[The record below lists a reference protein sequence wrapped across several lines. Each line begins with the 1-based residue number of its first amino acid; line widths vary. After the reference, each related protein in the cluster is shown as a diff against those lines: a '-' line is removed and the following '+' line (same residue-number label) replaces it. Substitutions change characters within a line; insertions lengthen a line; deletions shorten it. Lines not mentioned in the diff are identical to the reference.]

1 MLGIFII
8 YWIGKRYYA
17 LAYDYEKSPWL
28 YAILGVAIY
37 YVSQFIVG
45 ITIGFTLPDLVSNDS
60 GSSFSTIS
68 ILGVLGGVLVWWVVY
83 ELIKRNW
90 EKKYFAEYQNISD
103 DEIEQIGSGI

>member
-8 YWIGKRYYA
+8 YWIGKRYYT
-17 LAYDYEKSPWL
+17 LAHDYENSPWP
-28 YAILGVAIY
+28 YAILGVVVY

-45 ITIGFTLPDLVSNDS
+45 ITIGLTLPHLVANDS

-68 ILGVLGGVLVWWVVY
+68 ILGILGGVLVWWIVY

-90 EKKYFAEYQNISD
+90 EKKYFAEYQDTSD